1 MPSSVNVNEM
11 TVVHK
16 TSGGTVQSF
25 PDVCKTPP
33 SAVPLPY
40 PNVAFSAD
48 TAQGSST
55 VTCDGNPV
63 MIKSSSFMT
72 STGDEAG
79 AGLGVASN
87 IVKGKAQPKLF
98 SMDVKFDGENVM
110 RLNDLMLQNIG
121 SSSPNTL
128 PAPLIQLP
136 IIVIEAEKPKDPEIT
151 EVIKLQ
157 WNKTEIVCGDPVTL
171 DVQTVNYHGKTL
183 PLEVLRNQKVDDN
196 FIIHDDLRVPIKG
209 DAGSLKWLSVQ
220 EKWAKEISIAA
231 HQPIEKATRSND
243 VKMKTVPDAQETI
256 GPTYRST
263 PRYKETEVIKGR
275 WVPMPDGSKY
285 GWHYAFD
292 AEIKAGVFTITRR
305 MSFNTYDAVR
315 PGANPTRA
323 DVDRW
328 KSEVENVW
336 DKKWKLHRTACARG
350 DDCKCDADNGC
361 CTFNIRIKWK
371 NGSGHGSVHLNAG
384 ANDPTGWGGAYWWT
398 CNNWWMQATTG
409 LDEVR
414 AHEFGH
420 LIGMYDEYPAGACEE
435 TSPGIRPFSYVED
448 SIMCSGKTVYE
459 RHMNEFKT
467 WFDEKAKGVLGDT
480 KLVMVT

>member
-1 MPSSVNVNEM
+1 MPSSVNVNAM

-16 TSGGTVQSF
+16 TSGGTVQTF

-40 PNVAFSAD
+40 PNIAFSAD

-63 MIKSSSFMT
+63 MVKSSSFMT

-87 IVKGKAQPKLF
+87 MVKGKAQPKLF

-121 SSSPNTL
+121 NSAPNTL

-136 IIVIEAEKPKDPEIT
+136 IIVIEGEKPKDPEIT

-171 DVQTVNYHGKTL
+171 DVQTVNYRGKTL
-183 PLEVLRNQKVDDN
+183 PLEVLRNQKVGDN

-209 DAGSLKWLSVQ
+209 NAGSLKWLSVQ
-220 EKWAKEISIAA
+220 EKWAKEIDIAA
-231 HQPIEKATRSND
+231 HQPIEKVTRSND

-256 GPTYRST
+256 GPIYRST
-263 PRYKETEVIKGR
+263 PRYSRPRKGPNMH
-275 WVPMPDGSKY
+275 VFVPDGGMYRWK
-285 GWHYAFD
+285 YAFD
-292 AEIKAGVFTITRR
+292 AEIKNGVFTITRR
-305 MSFNTYDAVR
+305 MQFRTSHVVR

-328 KSEVENVW
+328 KAEVESIW
-336 DKKWKLHRTACARG
+336 DKKWKVHRTACARG
-350 DDCKCDADNGC
+350 HGCRCDPDNGC
-361 CTFNIRIKWK
+361 CSFNIHIKWK
-371 NGSGHGSVHLNAG
+371 NGPGHGSVDLNAG
-384 ANDPTGWGGAYWWT
+384 ANDPNGWAADYWWT
-398 CNNWWMQATTG
+398 SNNWWMQTTENLG
-409 LDEVR
+409 EVR

-420 LIGMYDEYPAGACEE
+420 LIGMYDEYPEGACEE
-435 TSPGIRPFSYVED
+435 ISPGVRPFSCEQP
-448 SIMCSGKTVYE
+448 SIMCSGKIVYE
-459 RHMNEFKT
+459 RHMKEFKD

-480 KLVMVT
+480 ALVKVT